1 MKKALLVVLS
11 VAMAFSIVACG
22 GGKSNDKDEQKET
35 ATSEQTI
42 SAPVSSETA
51 PEVDTSAE
59 ISSAEVGKSGS
70 ESSSEEEEEV
80 ESAGAVSTISPDRF
94 EFHLYDWARVR
105 PMMNGIRTEK
115 IGEYSVI
122 EADSSECTEEALADW
137 YYNYVAKNDFNCCF
151 ILYTDKDEK
160 VGCYATDIF
169 VQKDV
174 EIEQDEYG
182 DYYLGDSDNAT
193 TYGPSEDGKTLT
205 VY

>member
-1 MKKALLVVLS
+1 MKKALLAVLS

-22 GGKSNDKDEQKET
+22 GGKSNDKDAQKET
-35 ATSEQTI
+35 VASEQTS

-59 ISSAEVGKSGS
+59 ISSAEVGESGS
-70 ESSSEEEEEV
+70 ESSSEEKV
-80 ESAGAVSTISPDRF
+80 ESTGTVSTISPEQF
-94 EFHLYDWARVR
+94 EFHLYDWARVK
-105 PMMNGIRTEK
+105 PVMNGIRTEK

-122 EADSSECTEEALADW
+122 KADSSDCTEEALADW
-137 YYNYVAKNDFNCCF
+137 YYNYVSKNDFDYCL
-151 ILYTDKDEK
+151 IIYTDKDK
-160 VGCYATDIF
+160 KLGCYATDIL

-174 EIEQDEYG
+174 GIECDEYG
-182 DYYLGDSDNAT
+182 DYYLGNSDNVT